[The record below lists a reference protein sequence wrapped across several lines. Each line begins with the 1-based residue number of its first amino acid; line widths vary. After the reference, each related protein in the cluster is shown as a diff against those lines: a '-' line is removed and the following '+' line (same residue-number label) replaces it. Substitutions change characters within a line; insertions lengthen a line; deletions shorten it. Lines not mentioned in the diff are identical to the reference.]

1 MERVEQKNAEL
12 AEKNATTQSYLAKVV
27 SASEERSRVES
38 ALREANGKANAF
50 DAAKARMEQEATLLQ
65 QHNEWLRAELQRKS
79 EELLS
84 ARKGASAEA
93 LAGAEALE
101 QAKRDAAS
109 AQRELVASKEAQI
122 AAEASALKR
131 AQELKAAREAAAA
144 AEAHFDKELV
154 TSKRLAELYKTQ
166 AEGRG
171 DKTEELEGVL
181 QALRDHLRELKEE
194 HARELSS
201 ERKERLAAEKALT
214 EAKLNFD
221 GRVAAA
227 ARIGAGDENT
237 LPSATLNADEEAG
250 PAAAA
255 GRAGGALLAMQ
266 LPDAS
271 AAALRRENLS
281 VTELYTKYAEAAD
294 AWRAECFERKRLQS
308 TVDGMIAELEQRA
321 PMLAEQR
328 LEYER
333 AVSAHA
339 EMRARLET
347 TTVEL
352 RRMEAETKSHVADA
366 RHKDRE
372 ARALEAQSAD
382 LSRQVKLLLHEVA
395 ELKQPGS
402 GPGVP
407 ARVARAAV
415 DAASV
420 VTAELVDFK
429 SVEELQDQNK
439 RQLSVIRALSLDQ
452 EEQGARLKEQYQAEV
467 DKIKREAREALDD
480 LESRKQKTQTMVEA
494 IVRQRDMYK
503 ALYAGGGAGD
513 AGAVADADAAALSL
527 AAAASASLGGA
538 AAAAAAA
545 TPPRGSPP

>member
-12 AEKNATTQSYLAKVV
+12 AEKNATVQSYLAKVV
-27 SASEERSRVES
+27 SASEERSRAEG

-84 ARKGASAEA
+84 SRKAASAEA
-93 LAGAEALE
+93 LANTEALE
-101 QAKRDAAS
+101 KAKRDAAS
-109 AQRELVASKEAQI
+109 AQRDLAASKEAQI
-122 AAEASALKR
+122 AAEAAALKR
-131 AQELKAAREAAAA
+131 AQELKAAREAAAE

-166 AEGRG
+166 AEGRSG
-171 DKTEELEGVL
+171 KTEELEGVL
-181 QALRDHLRELKEE
+181 QALRDHLRELKGE
-194 HARELSS
+194 HARELAA
-201 ERKERLAAEKALT
+201 EKEGRLAAEKALT

-227 ARIGAGDENT
+227 AAAAAGAGNENA
-237 LPSATLNADEEAG
+237 LPSATLNADDAAA

-281 VTELYTKYAEAAD
+281 MTELYTKYAEAAD

-328 LEYER
+328 REYER
-333 AVSAHA
+333 AISAHA
-339 EMRARLET
+339 EMRARLEN

-352 RRMEAETKSHVADA
+352 RRMEAETKSLVADS

-407 ARVARAAV
+407 ARVAGATV

-494 IVRQRDMYK
+494 IVRQRDM
-503 ALYAGGGAGD
+503 
-513 AGAVADADAAALSL
+513 
-527 AAAASASLGGA
+527 
-538 AAAAAAA
+538 
-545 TPPRGSPP
+545 